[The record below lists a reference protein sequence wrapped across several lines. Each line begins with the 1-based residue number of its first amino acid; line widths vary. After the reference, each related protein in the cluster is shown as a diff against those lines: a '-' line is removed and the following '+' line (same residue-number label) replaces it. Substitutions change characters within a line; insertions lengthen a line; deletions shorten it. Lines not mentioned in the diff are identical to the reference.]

1 MWKNYSVYIWLFLD
15 EYFSN
20 VTLKSSDDPTQSL
33 YFLHFIF
40 RSLLFTNRYLRT
52 NSFWQTSHWC
62 FSFFLWINSICS
74 SNLLFRDVA
83 KLQCLHLIIFDD
95 CCSNVTLNLQ
105 MIPHNHCISCIS
117 FWGVSCSPIVF
128 IFSSFSNLN
137 TFYFTASKSFSS
149 PFNSSFSPGN
159 IFFLLLASLY
169 LSFWWVRFKSIV
181 RWKIWTKLQV
191 ATNSPRVAPSYFSRL
206 PAN

>member
-95 CCSNVTLNLQ
+95 CGSNVTLNLQ

-128 IFSSFSNLN
+128 FFSSFSNLN
-137 TFYFTASKSFSS
+137 TFSFTASKSFSS

-159 IFFLLLASLY
+159 IFFY
-169 LSFWWVRFKSIV
+169 C
-181 RWKIWTKLQV
+181 
-191 ATNSPRVAPSYFSRL
+191 
-206 PAN
+206 